1 VCSDKKKASPAPPN
15 MDDLIKQLESLDLTD
30 NQRRFLEDIL
40 KNKSEISWD
49 DDAIR
54 SEHDEE

>member
-1 VCSDKKKASPAPPN
+1 